1 MSEGYGRFNSWGLP
15 EDFMLLCMLSN
26 LGVTSRE
33 KALSREEICERVE
46 MEADSVNRLISKL
59 LNEGLVESIRVEDE
73 ERFYVTTGGVIRV
86 LSLYS

>member
-1 MSEGYGRFNSWGLP
+1 MFEGYGRFDSWGLP

-33 KALSREEICERVE
+33 KALSREEISERTSIE
-46 MEADSVNRLISKL
+46 EDSVNRLISKL
-59 LNEGLVESIRVEDE
+59 LDEGLVEPVKVESE
-73 ERFYVTTGGVIRV
+73 EKFYVTTDGVRRV